1 LLLSIRAI
9 AGRQFR
15 TRGNS
20 TAALKPLSVLIGIAL
35 WLALFES
42 GFDPVVSG
50 LRGTALSAGTGFTVS
65 LLDQATVGI
74 LATALPAPAR

>member
-1 LLLSIRAI
+1 VIVAAALLTVLLSIRAI

-20 TAALKPLSVLIGIAL
+20 TAALTPLSVLIGIAL

-42 GFDPVVSG
+42 GFDPV
-50 LRGTALSAGTGFTVS
+50 A
-65 LLDQATVGI
+65 ATSRC
-74 LATALPAPAR
+74 PAR